1 MVCPK
6 CGGATNVYNS
16 RPYLCNSIMRRREC
30 VECGSRFRTTE
41 TITWEIKKENHDDI
55 NKRQAGTDKH
65 NR

>member
-30 VECGSRFRTTE
+30 VQCGRRFRTTE

-55 NKRQAGTDKH
+55 NKRQAGTDKY

>member
-41 TITWEIKKENHDDI
+41 TITWEIRKEKGNDR
-55 NKRQAGTDKH
+55 NKRSVGTGSNAG
-65 NR
+65 